1 MPNPF
6 LISLKPKPLHWQK
19 FGLVVSEDSL
29 PQWQRPGPPTCDVS
43 GSGKRNCWDHS
54 KTFNKNISTEKQQ
67 SGCKVLITPCSL
79 RHGIFVL
86 QCCNIALI
94 SFKDSTRFL
103 RHHTAVHLGQGPG
116 WHNSG
121 HLCGPFGRRMQF
133 TRDSQSPSNV
143 DAFLLSN
150 WSLGLINFQK
160 MRVER
165 ASQLSLDLVFYPQS
179 SKKLSISRFP
189 SETANKYNVSKRHPL
204 SFSQTSKLQ
213 GCNEG
218 LSMTFESALKRSG
231 SCMQSPKMATHRSV
245 LQCRTVH
252 CLSSL
257 HRHSYG
263 PTSAS
268 LDQAKGQYAQR
279 ISVSHKHM
287 ACAIT

>member
-1 MPNPF
+1 MWTF
-6 LISLKPKPLHWQK
+6 
-19 FGLVVSEDSL
+19 
-29 PQWQRPGPPTCDVS
+29 R
-43 GSGKRNCWDHS
+43 KRNAIYKRFPES
-54 KTFNKNISTEKQQ
+54 VQ
-67 SGCKVLITPCSL
+67 SRCLPSL
-79 RHGIFVL
+79 QLVTRLDQFP
-86 QCCNIALI
+86 
-94 SFKDSTRFL
+94 KD
-103 RHHTAVHLGQGPG
+103 
-116 WHNSG
+116 
-121 HLCGPFGRRMQF
+121 
-133 TRDSQSPSNV
+133 
-143 DAFLLSN
+143 
-150 WSLGLINFQK
+150 
-160 MRVER
+160 
-165 ASQLSLDLVFYPQS
+165 ASREGFAGGS

-213 GCNEG
+213 GCNDG